1 VPHGP
6 TTGAG
11 QLVAAPLSG
20 EVIQSL
26 VDDAARTLGDWEAS
40 AKSAGLPNMRS
51 QMVNGVAWNEIVR
64 LLEDDRAYDL
74 VVMGTHGRTGLK
86 HVLVGSVAERAVRR
100 APCSSCSSCGD
111 PSSRPTS
118 LSLLLA

>member
-1 VPHGP
+1 MPHGP

-74 VVMGTHGRTGLK
+74 VVMGTHGRTDLK
-86 HVLVGSVAERAVRR
+86 HGLVGSVAERVVRR
-100 APCSSCSSCGD
+100 APCAVLVVLVV
-111 PSSRPTS
+111 R
-118 LSLLLA
+118 